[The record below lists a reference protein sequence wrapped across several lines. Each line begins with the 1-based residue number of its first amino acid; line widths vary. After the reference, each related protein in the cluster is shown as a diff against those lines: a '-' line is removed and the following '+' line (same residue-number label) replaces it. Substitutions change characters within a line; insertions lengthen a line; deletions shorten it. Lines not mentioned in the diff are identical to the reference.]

1 MATASIAAAAAT
13 AALDDVLRE
22 LGALTWPTAAAA
34 LAASSSGWSRVDD
47 PERDDGRPAYV
58 HSATNQLYRWQERGW
73 FEANARRDRALA
85 ANNYEATRWHG
96 AHLTRAEL
104 KSELRK
110 ARAAYRAALLPT
122 CPLATLPLRVGSPR
136 ACSRAGA

>member
-1 MATASIAAAAAT
+1 MATAVATAAA

-22 LGALTWPTAAAA
+22 LGALSWPTAAAA
-34 LAASSSGWSRVDD
+34 LAATSSGWARV
-47 PERDDGRPAYV
+47 DDGRPAYV

-73 FEANARRDRALA
+73 FEANARRDSALA

-110 ARAAYRAALLPT
+110 ARAAYRAASSAIAAQPDR
-122 CPLATLPLRVGSPR
+122 AVALRPEAEKNR
-136 ACSRAGA
+136 AL